1 MSAAGPETRIF
12 CSVDTG
18 SDCVH
23 VLQAIA
29 ELMAVRAGMPA
40 LHANRVALAV
50 DELFANI
57 MRHGYAGG
65 PGRVEMEAVLEPG
78 ADGRRCLCFAFRDYA
93 PCIEDAGSLM
103 VRGAGDEVRPGGL
116 GLCLIHAV
124 MDEVHHQAVEDGN
137 RWRLVVHV

>member
-1 MSAAGPETRIF
+1 LSEPDCQARIF

-40 LHANRVALAV
+40 LRANRVALAV

-65 PGRVEMEAVLEPG
+65 PGRVEMEASLVPD

-93 PCIEDAGSLM
+93 PRIEDAGRLM
-103 VRGAGDEVRPGGL
+103 VRDAGDEIRPGGL
-116 GLCLIHAV
+116 GLCLMHAV

-137 RWRLVVHV
+137 RWRLTVHV

>member
-1 MSAAGPETRIF
+1 MSTPGCETRIV

-40 LHANRVALAV
+40 LRANRVALAV

-65 PGRVEMEAVLEPG
+65 PGRVEMEATLG
-78 ADGRRCLCFAFRDYA
+78 AGAGGRRWLCFAFPD
-93 PCIEDAGSLM
+93 
-103 VRGAGDEVRPGGL
+103 
-116 GLCLIHAV
+116 
-124 MDEVHHQAVEDGN
+124 
-137 RWRLVVHV
+137 

>member
-1 MSAAGPETRIF
+1 MSTPGCETRIV

-18 SDCVH
+18 SDCVN

-40 LHANRVALAV
+40 LRANRVALAV

-65 PGRVEMEAVLEPG
+65 PGRVEMEATLGPG
-78 ADGRRCLCFAFRDYA
+78 ADGRRCLCFGFRDYA
-93 PCIEDAGSLM
+93 PRIEDAGSLM
-103 VRGAGDEVRPGGL
+103 VRAAGDDVRPGGL

-124 MDEVHHQAVEDGN
+124 MDQVHHQAAEDGN
-137 RWRLVVHV
+137 HWRLTAHV